1 MLLRGHIQ
9 MIKGKG
15 KGVARSFLNVEGWL
29 YVTKDEVIST
39 WPLSRYAN

>member
-15 KGVARSFLNVEGWL
+15 KGVARSFLNVEGGGS
-29 YVTKDEVIST
+29 YVHPDK
-39 WPLSRYAN
+39 R

>member
-1 MLLRGHIQ
+1 

-15 KGVARSFLNVEGWL
+15 KGVARSFLNVEGGDHM
-29 YVTKDEVIST
+29 YIPTKDEVIST